1 MPDISKSKDNQT
13 MKFGQLI
20 EHNLSKILFKNNAE
34 NEVKIVSP
42 DVFIKSLDEVNA
54 STQHLSFNAFWLSLT
69 WSHNKNKLTRFHYL
83 IAFTS

>member
-1 MPDISKSKDNQT
+1 

-34 NEVKIVSP
+34 NEVK
-42 DVFIKSLDEVNA
+42 IKSLDEVNA

-69 WSHNKNKLTRFHYL
+69 WSHNKNKLTRFQYL